1 MSHWANCYSLGAWL
15 LSSIRRRSFIRPW
28 AGRLAALFLLA
39 LALTVF
45 VADEDVI
52 ADILFQS
59 PASPPAQ
66 PPPVQPP
73 AQEAPAEPAPPA
85 QPPAE
90 EAPAQPPAQAA
101 PTEQETPAVPTE
113 TTEFASPIAPI
124 DASPVTPALSTSTE
138 PPTFVQ
144 PTPLPRSRSR
154 DDIVIIEE
162 QSSSQ
167 FILDQ
172 VEFIDTIVVSGAYA
186 WLCCG
191 IMLLLLVPLVFLL
204 LQIRGQIKIQREEDL

>member
-1 MSHWANCYSLGAWL
+1 MSHWADRCSLCAWL

-59 PASPPAQ
+59 PASPPT
-66 PPPVQPP
+66 
-73 AQEAPAEPAPPA
+73 

-101 PTEQETPAVPTE
+101 PTEQEPPAAPTE
-113 TTEFASPIAPI
+113 ATEFASPIAPI
-124 DASPVTPALSTSTE
+124 DESPVTPALSTSTE